1 MSNTQINAQAHSG
14 SVNRAFGPSAW
25 SSSIGNAASVN
36 GFSAGNSYNDRPFGG
51 VSRQQLE
58 LLRYANLQALMILAR
73 D

>member
-1 MSNTQINAQAHSG
+1 MSNTQIKAQAHSG

-25 SSSIGNAASVN
+25 SSSVGDVARANN
-36 GFSAGNSYNDRPFGG
+36 FPAGSSYNDRPFGG